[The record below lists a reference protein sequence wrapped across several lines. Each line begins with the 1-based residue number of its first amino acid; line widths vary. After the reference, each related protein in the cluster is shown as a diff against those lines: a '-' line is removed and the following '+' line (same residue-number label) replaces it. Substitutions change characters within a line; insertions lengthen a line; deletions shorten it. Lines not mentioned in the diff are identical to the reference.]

1 MIFHFPLDVDRRG
14 VFHLANSNQASWAQ
28 QWIATDPDPVSEY
41 PSLGS
46 SPPPFLSPR
55 PTGTLGHVETSL
67 DFISRWLLKMLATS
81 RRLLTIHTP
90 HPPHRMQTAFIVVK
104 QLEQSETNTQ
114 TNPTNLQTLAKVK
127 QNSCLNNGKHKPRAI
142 ETRIH
147 LVLV

>member
-1 MIFHFPLDVDRRG
+1 MFDDFPFSPGRRPPRRFPFGKFEPGQLSATMDRRRPRP
-14 VFHLANSNQASWAQ
+14 S
-28 QWIATDPDPVSEY
+28 IRVSESRVQSPAIFESQTNWHFGARRNEFGFY
-41 PSLGS
+41 FSLAAKNVGNL
-46 SPPPFLSPR
+46 P
-55 PTGTLGHVETSL
+55 
-67 DFISRWLLKMLATS
+67 AT
-81 RRLLTIHTP
+81 P
-90 HPPHRMQTAFIVVK
+90 DHPPHRMQTAFIVVK